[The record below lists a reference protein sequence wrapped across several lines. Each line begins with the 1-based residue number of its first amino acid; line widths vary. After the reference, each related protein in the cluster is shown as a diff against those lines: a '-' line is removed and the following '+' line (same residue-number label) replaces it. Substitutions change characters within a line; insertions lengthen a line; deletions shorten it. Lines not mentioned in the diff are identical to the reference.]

1 MRDIGCSFTLETT
14 PSDELIPYI
23 EEMQHVA
30 RENVGAICHVT
41 VARDERHP
49 DMLPILTNMSR
60 LDYKKTWSVLI
71 HLF

>member
-1 MRDIGCSFTLETT
+1 MKKRGLLGHFFNNVKRMRDIGCSFTLETT

-49 DMLPILTNMSR
+49 EMLPI
-60 LDYKKTWSVLI
+60 
-71 HLF
+71 